1 MLTVA
6 AIAALMLIASAAGAQ
21 DVETRTETR
30 VMVLNGPGGEGGLDG
45 DGDGDGYVTRDE
57 FLMPMMTAWE
67 RIDAEGAG
75 RVSTEALAEGV
86 HSRGDG
92 EHEVFMFRSGEGGPM
107 EWHDGDGPMI
117 IERSDDGD
125 GETRVEVRRI
135 VRGGPGGEH
144 GGGHG
149 PRIMMLGDGEG
160 AMDTDDDGRVSE
172 AEFLARMGDAFRRL
186 DADGSGYLE
195 DGEHGPQRIIRRE
208 RVEE

>member
-1 MLTVA
+1 MRTAA

-30 VMVLNGPGGEGGLDG
+30 VMVLNGPGGEGGLDR
-45 DGDGDGYVTRDE
+45 DGDGYVTRDE
-57 FLMPMMTAWE
+57 FLMPMMTAWA
-67 RIDAEGAG
+67 RIDTEGAG
-75 RVSTEALAEGV
+75 RVSAEELTQGV
-86 HSRGDG
+86 RDGGDG
-92 EHEVFMFRSGEGGPM
+92 ERHVFMFRSGEDGPM
-107 EWHDGDGPMI
+107 EWHGEHGPVI
-117 IERSDDGD
+117 IERSGGDD

-144 GGGHG
+144 GGEHG
-149 PRIMMLGDGEG
+149 ARIMMLGDGDG

-172 AEFLARMGDAFRRL
+172 AEFLARMGEAFRRL
-186 DADGSGYLE
+186 DTDASGYLE

>member
-1 MLTVA
+1 MRTVA
-6 AIAALMLIASAAGAQ
+6 AIAALMLIAPAVGAQ
-21 DVETRTETR
+21 EVESRTEAR
-30 VMVLNGPGGEGGLDG
+30 VMILNGPGGEGGLDR
-45 DGDGDGYVTRDE
+45 DGDGYVTRDE
-57 FLMPMMTAWE
+57 FLTPMMTAWA
-67 RIDAEGAG
+67 RIDADGAG
-75 RVSTEALAEGV
+75 RVSAEELAGV
-86 HSRGDG
+86 RGGEDG
-92 EHEVFMFRSGEGGPM
+92 ERHVFMFRSGEGGPM

-144 GGGHG
+144 GGEHG
-149 PRIMMLGDGEG
+149 ARIMMLGDGDG

-172 AEFLARMGDAFRRL
+172 AEFVARMGEAFRRL
-186 DADGSGYLE
+186 DTDASGYLE

>member
-6 AIAALMLIASAAGAQ
+6 AIAALMLIAPAAGAQ
-21 DVETRTETR
+21 EVESRTEAR
-30 VMVLNGPGGEGGLDG
+30 VMILNGPGGEGGLDR
-45 DGDGDGYVTRDE
+45 DGDGYVTRDE
-57 FLMPMMTAWE
+57 FLTPMMTAWA
-67 RIDAEGAG
+67 RIDADGAG
-75 RVSTEALAEGV
+75 RVSAEELAGV
-86 HSRGDG
+86 RGGEDG
-92 EHEVFMFRSGEGGPM
+92 ERHVFMFRSGEGGPM

-125 GETRVEVRRI
+125 GETRVEVRHI

-144 GGGHG
+144 GGEHG
-149 PRIMMLGDGEG
+149 ARIMMLGDGDG

-172 AEFLARMGDAFRRL
+172 AEFLARMGEAFRRM
-186 DADGSGYLE
+186 DADSSGYLE

>member
-1 MLTVA
+1 MRTVA
-6 AIAALMLIASAAGAQ
+6 AIAALMLIAPAAGAQ
-21 DVETRTETR
+21 EVESRTEAR
-30 VMVLNGPGGEGGLDG
+30 VMILNGPGGEGGLDR
-45 DGDGDGYVTRDE
+45 DGDGYVTRDE
-57 FLMPMMTAWE
+57 FLTPMMTAWE
-67 RIDAEGAG
+67 RIDADGAG
-75 RVSTEALAEGV
+75 RVAAEELAGSVHRRGEGG
-86 HSRGDG
+86 HD
-92 EHEVFMFRSGEGGPM
+92 VFMFRSGEGGPM

-144 GGGHG
+144 GGEHG
-149 PRIMMLGDGEG
+149 ARIMMLGDGDG

-172 AEFLARMGDAFRRL
+172 AEFVARMGEAFRRL
-186 DADGSGYLE
+186 DTDASGYLE